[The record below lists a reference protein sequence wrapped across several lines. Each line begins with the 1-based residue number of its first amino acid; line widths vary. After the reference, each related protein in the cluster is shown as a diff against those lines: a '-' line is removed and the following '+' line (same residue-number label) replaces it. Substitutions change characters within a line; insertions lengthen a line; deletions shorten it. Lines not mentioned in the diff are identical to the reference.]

1 MVYAWLIVG
10 CADPV
15 ITEEN
20 AQPTPEKENQ
30 PEKKNFNVRIA
41 AYSEQCVKDKT
52 ITVGASYK
60 LNNNIWGSG
69 AGSQCVWYD
78 DVAQTW
84 GVNASHS
91 SGPLQNIKGYPAL
104 VRGWIWYNSTGSIW
118 ASPTDTSYPTQLSG
132 VASLRSNWTVTV
144 PVTGEKYNT
153 SYDIWLDTKSNPNY
167 KAQYEIM
174 VWINYKGPGYNGTD
188 FSPIG
193 TKIASNVSLA
203 GHVWNIYRGHNS
215 TNNVFTFRR
224 TTNTSSVNNLD
235 LLSLVNYAKNQ
246 GFVQSTYYILGVQA
260 GFEII
265 AGGAFRTENYTSTLV
280 KK

>member
-1 MVYAWLIVG
+1 MPCAWLIIG
-10 CADPV
+10 CADPE
-15 ITEEN
+15 ITNEN
-20 AQPTPEKENQ
+20 AQSLPAGRVTEKA
-30 PEKKNFNVRIA
+30 F
-41 AYSEQCVKDKT
+41 SEQCVKDKT

-118 ASPTDTSYPTQLSG
+118 VSSTDTSYPTQLSS

-144 PVTGEKYNT
+144 PSNGEKYNS
-153 SYDIWLDTKSNPNY
+153 SYDLWLDTKSNPNY

-188 FSPIG
+188 FAPIG

-203 GHVWNIYRGHNS
+203 GHVWNIYRGNNG

-224 TTNTSSVNNLD
+224 TTNTNSVDNLD
-235 LLSLVNYAKNQ
+235 LLALINYAKNQ
-246 GFVQSTYYILGVQA
+246 GFVQSNYYVLGVQA

-265 AGGAFRTENYTSTLV
+265 AGGAFRTESYTSTLV